1 MTFPFYLRKRY
12 ASEAME
18 FEEPDSRRIPHD
30 LAGQRLDRVLAE
42 LFPEYS
48 RTRLQQW
55 LKAGHLHVDGM
66 SPAPRTPVGGGEMVM
81 LDPGIARAVDPTQDA
96 EAEEDVSFEIVHEDG
111 ALIIVNKPA
120 GLVVHP
126 AAGHRGGTLQN
137 GLLHH
142 DPGLAAVP
150 RAGIVHRLDK
160 DTTGLMVVAR
170 NLTAHH
176 RLVTQLHDRGVLR
189 EYQAVINGVPI
200 AGDTIDAPIGR
211 HARERQRQAV
221 VRDGKTAV
229 THFRVEEKF
238 RAHAHLRVRLD
249 TGRTHQIRVHM
260 AHVGMPIVGDPVYGG
275 RQRLPKQPSETLK
288 AAFAGMRR
296 QALHAARLEFSHPDS
311 GEWMG
316 WDAPPPADF
325 RALLEAL
332 RTDLRDHA

>member
-1 MTFPFYLRKRY
+1 MIFPLYLTGRY
-12 ASEAME
+12 ASEPME
-18 FEEPDSRRIPHD
+18 FDEPDSRRIPRE

-66 SPAPRTPVGGGEMVM
+66 SPAPRTPVGGGEVVM
-81 LDPGIARAVDPTQDA
+81 LDPGIAQAVDPTQ
-96 EAEEDVSFEIVHEDG
+96 EARAEDVPFEIVYEDE
-111 ALIIVNKPA
+111 ALIVVNKPA

-142 DPGLAAVP
+142 DPALAAVP

-170 NLTAHH
+170 NLTAHN

-189 EYQAVINGVPI
+189 EYRAVVNGVPI
-200 AGDTIDAPIGR
+200 AGDTIEAPLGR
-211 HARERQRQAV
+211 HPRDRQRQSV

-229 THFRVEEKF
+229 THYRVEEKF

-260 AHVGMPIVGDPVYGG
+260 AHVGMAIVGDPMYGG
-275 RQRLPKQPSETLK
+275 RQRLPKQPSAALRQ
-288 AAFAGMRR
+288 AFAEMKR

-311 GEWMG
+311 GEWMS
-316 WDAPPPADF
+316 WETEPPADF

-332 RTDLRDHA
+332 RADLRDHA